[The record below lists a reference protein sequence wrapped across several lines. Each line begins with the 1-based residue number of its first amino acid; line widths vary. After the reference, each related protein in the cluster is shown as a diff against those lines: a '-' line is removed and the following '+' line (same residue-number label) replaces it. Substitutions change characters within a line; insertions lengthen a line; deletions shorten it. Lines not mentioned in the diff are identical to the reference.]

1 MFSSLQGRN
10 LNILTT
16 AADLRTLVTQQGR
29 AMSPEVVT
37 ELHSDRSRGFVFV
50 EMATPDDATTAIS
63 ALDGRNVDGRA
74 LTVAIQTAV
83 TMMSRAKQRIDIA
96 TQRCLGCGH
105 PRKEHRDSGCTVP
118 QCACVEYRPP
128 SNDQSMDQKGVVTI
142 AHRLASRMAAHNA
155 QYPPTMN
162 RSDVPP
168 TGSPIALIRRIV
180 ASGVAHIRQYGQSA
194 CRAG

>member
-1 MFSSLQGRN
+1 
-10 LNILTT
+10 
-16 AADLRTLVTQQGR
+16 
-29 AMSPEVVT
+29 
-37 ELHSDRSRGFVFV
+37 
-50 EMATPDDATTAIS
+50 
-63 ALDGRNVDGRA
+63 
-74 LTVAIQTAV
+74 
-83 TMMSRAKQRIDIA
+83 MSRAKQRIDIA

-105 PRKEHRDSGCTVP
+105 PRKEHRDSECTVP
-118 QCACVEYRPP
+118 ECACVEYRPP
-128 SNDQSMDQKGVVTI
+128 SNDQSMDQKSVVTI
-142 AHRLASRMAAHNA
+142 THRLASRKAAHNA